1 MKNIQAP
8 LIPNSWEIGCF
19 PPTRS
24 EEDRDI
30 YTFLQHYIESFTLGS
45 WSGGVREREREK
57 GHQIRKEE
65 VKLFLFIDDI
75 ILYIENHRES
85 TKKLLELICEC
96 SIVARYTAEIINKLY
111 FYILVTN
118 NLKMKQRKQ
127 FCLASKRIN
136 T

>member
-1 MKNIQAP
+1 MG
-8 LIPNSWEIGCF
+8 W
-19 PPTRS
+19 
-24 EEDRDI
+24 
-30 YTFLQHYIESFTLGS
+30 
-45 WSGGVREREREK
+45 WSKGEREK